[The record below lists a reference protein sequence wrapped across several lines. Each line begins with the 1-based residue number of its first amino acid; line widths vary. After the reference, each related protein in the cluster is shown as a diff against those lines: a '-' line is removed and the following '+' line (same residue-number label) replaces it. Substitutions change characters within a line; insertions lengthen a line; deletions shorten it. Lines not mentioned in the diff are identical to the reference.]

1 MVPVDHQAV
10 SGLYGKAAGGLL
22 SWGLAGFA
30 APLAPGRV
38 KVAGRATRR
47 FGRFQLFVS
56 FLR

>member
-10 SGLYGKAAGGLL
+10 SCLYGQSVGALL
-22 SWGLAGFA
+22 KRGLAGFA
-30 APLAPGRV
+30 ASLAPGRV